1 MNDVKTQVKEYIEE
15 NFLLSAGARLPADG
29 DSFMEH
35 HLLDSTG
42 FLELVLFLEE
52 RFGISVEDGE
62 MVPENLDSLDALAAF
77 VKRKHEGS
85 GA

>member
-1 MNDVKTQVKEYIEE
+1 MNDVKTQVKEYFEE
-15 NFLLSAGARLPADG
+15 NILLGAGARMPADT
-29 DSFMEH
+29 DSFMDQ

-52 RFGISVEDGE
+52 RFGVSVEDHE

-77 VKRKHEGS
+77 VQRKRQGS
-85 GA
+85 EA